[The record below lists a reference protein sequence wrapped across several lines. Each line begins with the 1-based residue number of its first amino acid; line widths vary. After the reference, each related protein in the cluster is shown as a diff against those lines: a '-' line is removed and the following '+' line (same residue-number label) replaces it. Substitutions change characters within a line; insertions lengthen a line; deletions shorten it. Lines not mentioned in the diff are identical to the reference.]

1 MQLRSEIQLA
11 SMIKAMKDV
20 VIPAVD
26 AKNDLAIQQAHLIVG
41 LLNLMVH
48 QLPMQFRFDRDEV
61 KRLIAAA
68 QSLSQLPT
76 ADRAIGEAAQQLEA
90 SRAAA
95 AVVLDRCTTDP
106 AELVT
111 AVRDMRET
119 LGALMSAAAGGK
131 DAVALGAVEK
141 VVLGLSRE
149 QLLRDR
155 SLMLPQGWEPDA
167 SAAALDEV
175 LTRLPGCDAILFGSD
190 MLAAGGP

>member
-61 KRLIAAA
+61 QRLIAAA

-155 SLMLPQGWEPDA
+155 SLMLPQGWEPDPTLVPEIQSLLA
-167 SAAALDEV
+167 SV
-175 LTRLPGCDAILFGSD
+175 TGSPGNCGDSCI
-190 MLAAGGP
+190 

>member
-61 KRLIAAA
+61 QRLIAAA

-119 LGALMSAAAGGK
+119 LGALMSEIGRA
-131 DAVALGAVEK
+131 
-141 VVLGLSRE
+141 SWRE
-149 QLLRDR
+149 R
-155 SLMLPQGWEPDA
+155 
-167 SAAALDEV
+167 V
-175 LTRLPGCDAILFGSD
+175 
-190 MLAAGGP
+190 